1 MTLYDTIVNQMIT
14 PRLTIV
20 SNRLP
25 ATVSVRGSRV
35 RVTPSS
41 GGLATGLRAA
51 HERGSG
57 SWIGWPGE
65 TSALTPDQRERLRV
79 DLERERLVP
88 IELSVD
94 DVRLYYEGFSNG
106 VVWPLFHY
114 LLDRAPMDGAD
125 WEAYRRVN
133 RTFADAAVP
142 AARQGDLVWVHDYH
156 LMLVPEMIREQVPN
170 ARIGFFLHIP
180 FPAVDVFR
188 LLPWRAQILE
198 GVLGADLVGFHTSSY
213 TRHFAIALRH
223 LLDVEVS
230 GDHAW
235 FRGRPV
241 RIGAFPMGVDVE
253 HFKTLAA
260 SSVVARRLDAIRR
273 DVGPR
278 QLLVG
283 VDRLDYTKGIPRR
296 LLAFER
302 FLAQHP
308 ERRDEVRFIQVAVPS
323 RGEVAEY
330 RAFRRTVN
338 EIVGRINSTM
348 SSIGSVPLH
357 YLHRSLSENELTA
370 LYRAAAVMLVT
381 PLRDGMN
388 LVAKEFVASRIDEDG
403 VLILSEFAGAA
414 DELGDAMIVNPYDID
429 AVAEAIETALST
441 TPDERRTR
449 MHSLR
454 QRVRGCTVHDWV
466 SRFTGELELQSRTA
480 IDVPSVLT
488 AERMAHLATELQRS
502 PRLAILVDYD
512 GTLVRIEDT
521 PELAKPDAALI
532 RLLDELARCRK
543 VDVHIVSG
551 RGKATLEEWLGRLP
565 VTLWAEHG
573 LWRRDPTQTEWRA
586 AFTRDRAWKDTVREL
601 MKRASERT
609 PGSRVEDKGDSLAW
623 HYRLSDPLYA
633 EEEASRLKA
642 AIAGA
647 FRHGE
652 VEAMGGRKVV
662 EARPHGA
669 QKGLAVAAVRTETPS
684 ARILAI
690 GDDRT
695 DEDMFATALAAGGL
709 AISVGDHD
717 SRARLHVTSTAD
729 VRRLLEIIVRCCER
743 DATQPAPSA

>member
-1 MTLYDTIVNQMIT
+1 
-14 PRLTIV
+14 
-20 SNRLP
+20 
-25 ATVSVRGSRV
+25 
-35 RVTPSS
+35 VTPSS

-57 SWIGWPGE
+57 SWIGWPGD
-65 TSALTPDQRERLRV
+65 TSALTPDQRERLWG
-79 DLERERLVP
+79 DLERQRLVP

-114 LLDRAPMDGAD
+114 LLDRTPMDGAD

-142 AARQGDLVWVHDYH
+142 AARHGDLVWVHDYH

-213 TRHFAIALRH
+213 TRHFVIALRH

-253 HFKTLAA
+253 HFETLAA
-260 SSVVARRLDAIRR
+260 SSVVARRLDAIGR
-273 DVGPR
+273 DAGPR

-302 FLAQHP
+302 FLTRHP
-308 ERRDEVRFIQVAVPS
+308 ERRDAVRFIQVAVPS
-323 RGEVAEY
+323 RGEVGEY

-338 EIVGRINSTM
+338 EIVGRINSAT
-348 SSIGSVPLH
+348 STIGSVPLH

-414 DELGDAMIVNPYDID
+414 DELGDAMIVNPYDIE
-429 AVAEAIETALST
+429 AVAEAIETALSMA
-441 TPDERRTR
+441 PEERRTR

-454 QRVRGCTVHDWV
+454 SRVRGHTVHDWV

-488 AERMAHLATELQRS
+488 PERMAHVATELQRS
-502 PRLAILVDYD
+502 ERLAILVDYD
-512 GTLVRIEDT
+512 GTLVRVEDT
-521 PELAKPDAALI
+521 PELAKPDAALLG
-532 RLLDELARCRK
+532 LLQELARCPN

-573 LWRRDPTQTEWRA
+573 LWRRDPRQGEWRA
-586 AFTRDRAWKDTVREL
+586 AFTQDRTWKDTVRAL
-601 MKRASERT
+601 MKRASDRT
-609 PGSRVEDKGDSLAW
+609 PGSLVEDKGDSLAW

-633 EEEASRLKA
+633 EEEAARLKA
-642 AIAGA
+642 AMADA
-647 FRHGE
+647 FPHGE
-652 VEAMGGRKVV
+652 VEAVGGRKVV

-669 QKGLAVAAVRTETPS
+669 QKGLAVAAVRDETPT

-717 SRARLHVTSTAD
+717 SRARLHVTGTAD
-729 VRRLLEIIVRCCER
+729 VRRLLEIIIVRCRER
-743 DATQPAPSA
+743 EVAQPAPNA